1 MNYLIIGNSFNL
13 VNDEIKKIIGSS
25 KADTY
30 SLSDVSLE
38 SILDDLGY
46 NSMFQEEKVIILK
59 NLEVLSKKENENV
72 IKRLE
77 DYLDAKNEGITLI
90 LVSNEKVGVRSPLK
104 GILNKVKVI
113 ETPIITKAFELAKIL
128 EARIKADGFGIS
140 SQTLNN
146 FANKCAINYDIA
158 LNEYEKL
165 KSIKGNNRLI
175 TDKDVE
181 EYVANYNMTDMFGFK
196 DAVIN
201 KNISKASMMLNDLE
215 NAKMEPIALVVMLAK
230 EYQMVYNIKLMSDAK
245 MTNETISK
253 ELDNMHP
260 FRVKVLREASN
271 KYTALELE
279 KIILELCNTDLR
291 MVSEDNLGYD
301 EIRKFL
307 IQL

>member
-1 MNYLIIGNSFNL
+1 MNYLIVGNSFNL
-13 VNDEIKKIIGSS
+13 INDEIKKIIGSS
-25 KADTY
+25 KPDTY

-38 SILDDLGY
+38 SVLDDLSY

-59 NLEVLSKKENENV
+59 NLEVLNKKENENA

-77 DYLDAKNEGITLI
+77 DYLGSKNEGITLI

-104 GILNKVKVI
+104 GMLNKVKVI

-128 EARIKADGFGIS
+128 EGKIKADGFGIS

-146 FANKCAINYDIA
+146 FASKCAINYDIA
-158 LNEYEKL
+158 LSEYEKL

-175 TDKDVE
+175 TDKDIE

-201 KNISKASMMLNDLE
+201 KNISKAVVMLDDLE
-215 NAKMEPIALVVMLAK
+215 SAKMEPIALVVMLAK
-230 EYQMVYNIKLMSDAK
+230 EYQLVYNIKLMSNAK
-245 MTNETISK
+245 MTNEAIGK

-260 FRVKVLREASN
+260 FRVKVLREAGS
-271 KYTALELE
+271 KYTIEELE
-279 KIILELCNTDLR
+279 KIILELCNMDLR

-301 EIRKFL
+301 EVRKFL